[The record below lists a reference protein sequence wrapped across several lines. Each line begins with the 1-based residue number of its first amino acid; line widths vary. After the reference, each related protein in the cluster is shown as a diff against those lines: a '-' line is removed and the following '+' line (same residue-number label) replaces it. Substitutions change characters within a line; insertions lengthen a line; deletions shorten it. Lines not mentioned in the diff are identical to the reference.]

1 MLFKKT
7 REEIKKNPGEFQ
19 AYIFGY
25 TLGVGAGYVA
35 CKMVARET
43 MKGLAVKSA
52 DLLLRDDGASVIMV
66 RLANGTVRTLIKE
79 VAKV

>member
-1 MLFKKT
+1 
-7 REEIKKNPGEFQ
+7 
-19 AYIFGY
+19 
-25 TLGVGAGYVA
+25 
-35 CKMVARET
+35 MVARET